1 MKIKFCGIRRVEDV
15 MLMNIYMPDYAG
27 FVFSQSRRQINLSSA
42 ITLSNMLHKK
52 IKKVGVFVNEKIEHI
67 AQISHISRLDV
78 IQLHGDEDEEYIR
91 NLKKLLIDKEI
102 WKAVR
107 VSSPFDVEKPSK
119 LPVDMLLLD
128 SFSENQYGGT
138 GKLADLSSIK
148 KADLK
153 RDFFIAGGLNS
164 QNINSIIDEIKP
176 VGVDIS
182 SGIEID
188 GCKDENKIKEI
199 MRCLK

>member
-27 FVFSQSRRQINLSSA
+27 FVFSQSRRQINLSDA
-42 ITLSNMLHKK
+42 ITLSGMLNRK

-91 NLKKLLIDKEI
+91 TLKKLLIDKEI

-107 VSSPFDVEKPSK
+107 VSSPCDVEKSSK

-153 RDFFIAGGLNS
+153 RDFFIAGGLSS

-182 SGIEID
+182 SGIETD
-188 GCKDENKIKEI
+188 GCKDENKIKDI

>member
-27 FVFSQSRRQINLSSA
+27 FVFSQSRRQINLSDA
-42 ITLSNMLHKK
+42 ITLSGMLNRK

-107 VSSPFDVEKPSK
+107 VSSPCDVEKPSK

-138 GKLADLSSIK
+138 GKTADLSAIK
-148 KADLK
+148 KADFK
-153 RDFFIAGGLNS
+153 REFFIAGGLNS

-182 SGIEID
+182 SGIETD

>member
-1 MKIKFCGIRRVEDV
+1 MKIKFCGIRRIEDV
-15 MLMNIYMPDYAG
+15 MLMNSFMPDYAG
-27 FVFSQSRRQINLSSA
+27 FVFSQSRRQINLSTA
-42 ITLSNMLHKK
+42 IVLSNMLHKK

-78 IQLHGDEDEEYIR
+78 IQLHGDENEEYIR

-107 VSSPFDVEKPSK
+107 VSSPCDVEKSAE
-119 LPVDMLLLD
+119 LSVDMLILD

-164 QNINSIIDEIKP
+164 QNINSIVDEIKP
-176 VGVDIS
+176 AGVDIS

-188 GCKDENKIKEI
+188 GYKDEEKIREI